1 MAEEF
6 VQIRHLLRE
15 AMRFARAFKKL
26 PLALQTHAKERITM
40 FQADCFDER
49 LKTHKLKGQLAPY
62 WAFSINHSYRI
73 LFEFF
78 GNGEAGFIDIGTH
91 SIYN

>member
-40 FQADCFDER
+40 FQADC
-49 LKTHKLKGQLAPY
+49 TG
-62 WAFSINHSYRI
+62 
-73 LFEFF
+73 
-78 GNGEAGFIDIGTH
+78 
-91 SIYN
+91 